1 MRQLFTGKTS
11 AMKAV
16 GLLLFALNIAK
27 AVYAGYTNAVP
38 QTIIHELPEQKT
50 DTRRAGM
57 LPSLATVG
65 MMILFGAMI
74 VFGKKKKRST
84 EYHS

>member
-1 MRQLFTGKTS
+1 MRQLLTGKIS

-16 GLLLFALNIAK
+16 GLMLFAVNMAK

-50 DTRRAGM
+50 DTRRIVSLLSPVGIGM
-57 LPSLATVG
+57 V
-65 MMILFGAMI
+65 ILFGALL
-74 VFGKKKKRST
+74 VFGKKKNR
-84 EYHS
+84 